1 MFGLP
6 VSVLAR
12 RCEEETLRRLIGDHE
27 PAIRRLAHSMLK
39 DRRDVEEAIL
49 DTFFRAHQ
57 ARRRFRGQASERT
70 WLHRICFNLCV
81 DRLRS
86 TRSDLVALDP
96 DLDLAAGA
104 AEPELRLVL
113 WQEINDL
120 SDHLQWAFTLKHA
133 GYSVT
138 EIAKLARVP
147 RTTVSGYYNAACR
160 QLEARLAAQLDDVS
174 RATEGR

>member
-1 MFGLP
+1 VFGLP

-12 RCEEETLRRLIGDHE
+12 RSEEETLKRLIGDHE

-39 DRRDVEEAIL
+39 DHRDVEEAVL
-49 DTFFRAHQ
+49 DTFFKAHA

-86 TRSDLVALDP
+86 TRGDLVALAP
-96 DLDLAAGA
+96 DLDLPTGA

-113 WQEINDL
+113 WQEINHL
-120 SDHLQWAFTLKHA
+120 PNHLQWAFKLKQA

-138 EIAKLARVP
+138 EIAALARMP
-147 RTTVSGYYNAACR
+147 RTTVSGYYHAACR
-160 QLEARLAAQLDDVS
+160 ELEVRLTPLFDDTS
-174 RATEGR
+174 RNTEGR